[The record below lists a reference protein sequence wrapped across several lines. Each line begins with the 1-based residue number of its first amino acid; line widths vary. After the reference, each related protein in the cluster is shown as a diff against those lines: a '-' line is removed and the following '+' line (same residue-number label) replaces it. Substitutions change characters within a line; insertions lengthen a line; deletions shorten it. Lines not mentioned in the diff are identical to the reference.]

1 MPFDPVVLL
10 PNQTQRQPILTILQ
24 AALSAVDPFSAT
36 QSYLR
41 RQGNRLTVG
50 DRDYDLDRYARV
62 FVIGAGKA
70 GAPMAQAVEAA
81 LGDRIADGLV
91 VVKTGHTG
99 PTQSVKLAEASHPT
113 PDQAG
118 VDAGM
123 RILEMAQ
130 SAGEDDLVIALL
142 SGGGSALLVAPA
154 PGLTLADIQSMTASL
169 LASGATIN
177 EINCLRKHTSAVKG
191 GQLARAVAPATLI
204 TLALSD
210 VIGSPLDVIAS
221 GPTVP
226 DQSTW
231 DDAWR
236 IVQRYE
242 LESELPAAI
251 VQRLQAGLN
260 GDEPDTPK
268 PDDSVFASS
277 QTLVVADN
285 RVAATAAAR
294 AAESQGYNTLL
305 LTTYLEVKPARSPKS
320 P

>member
-123 RILEMAQ
+123 GILEMAQ
-130 SAGEDDLVIALL
+130 SAGEDDDLVIV
-142 SGGGSALLVAPA
+142 SSSCPA
-154 PGLTLADIQSMTASL
+154 AVPPCSSPCFGLTSL
-169 LASGATIN
+169 P
-177 EINCLRKHTSAVKG
+177 TS
-191 GQLARAVAPATLI
+191 
-204 TLALSD
+204 
-210 VIGSPLDVIAS
+210 
-221 GPTVP
+221 
-226 DQSTW
+226 
-231 DDAWR
+231 
-236 IVQRYE
+236 
-242 LESELPAAI
+242 
-251 VQRLQAGLN
+251 
-260 GDEPDTPK
+260 
-268 PDDSVFASS
+268 
-277 QTLVVADN
+277 N
-285 RVAATAAAR
+285 R
-294 AAESQGYNTLL
+294 
-305 LTTYLEVKPARSPKS
+305 
-320 P
+320 